1 MKRTLVPLL
10 LLIIFLI
17 SLTVPLTQDPSLK
30 SHASASAI
38 SYLVTNYNRTIG
50 LIPEIPHGNTYW
62 IYSDNLLASIV
73 LSSHP
78 ENKTLIDIA
87 SNISTTMDR
96 YITNLAHGANQYLV
110 FYSGIGAFNASG
122 NYDLANDG
130 GATISITLNNGSLPL
145 DPSSYGDIAL
155 LEAIYYQYHRDHS
168 NASRYFQLGRA
179 MYDGIGIKDTVFTSG
194 PEAGIYQTYKLALFI
209 LAARVL
215 EESIPDNA
223 TSILTSQQAT
233 NGGFSTGYRYQGGTL
248 ESAGSTNTE
257 TTSLAILALSYPP
270 SLTQASIL
278 LYAAEIVAATALLAI
293 IVTLA
298 VIAKRRRPRSVRS

>member
-1 MKRTLVPLL
+1 MKTTLVLL
-10 LLIIFLI
+10 LLQILLLS
-17 SLTVPLTQDPSLK
+17 SLTVPLTQDSLK
-30 SHASASAI
+30 SQASASAI
-38 SYLVTNYNRTIG
+38 SHLVTNYNRTIG
-50 LIPEIPHGNTYW
+50 LIPEIPRGNTYW

-73 LSSHP
+73 LSSHT

-87 SNISTTMDR
+87 NNISTTMDR
-96 YITNLAHGANQYLV
+96 YTTNLAHGANQYMV
-110 FYSGIGAFNASG
+110 FYSGIGAFNDSS
-122 NYDLANDG
+122 NYDLASVD
-130 GATISITLNNGSLPL
+130 GATIKITLNNGSLPL
-145 DPSSYGDIAL
+145 DPASYGDIAL
-155 LEAIYYQYHRDHS
+155 LKAIYYHYSGGYS

-179 MYDGIGIKDTVFTSG
+179 MYDGIGIKDTVFASG

-233 NGGFSTGYRYQGGTL
+233 NVGFSTGYRYQGGTL
-248 ESAGSTNTE
+248 ESEGSTNTE

-270 SLTQASIL
+270 SLTQPSIL
-278 LYAAEIVAATALLAI
+278 LYTAEIVAATALVAV
-293 IVTLA
+293 IVTVA